1 MKKKNVKQRLNAMI
15 KELADANYT
24 HIGLVILEDEIQRHV
39 KEDQREIK
47 ENIQN
52 YSRSIV
58 HPQVYLDVYEII
70 LRNLNTGDENN

>member
-24 HIGLVILEDEIQRHV
+24 LIGLVILEDEIQRNA
-39 KEDQREIK
+39 KENQREIK
-47 ENIQN
+47 ENIDN

-58 HPQVYLDVYEII
+58 SPQVYLDVYEII
-70 LRNLNTGDENN
+70 LRNLNTGEENK